1 MCSHLLCYHRATT
14 NVRVPRYQSV
24 ANELRAELASA
35 HVGDLLPSE
44 AELGLRFGVSRV
56 TVRRALELLRDERL
70 VESQQGRGW
79 LVARTPLRQP
89 LGQFATIEAQLEA
102 LGVRSER
109 RVVDS
114 RVRPATG
121 RVREVL
127 GEGEVLEVVRLNLT
141 DGIPFAKV
149 TVWVAS
155 GVARGLT
162 VEELES
168 SSFYELL
175 ARTHRLPRPLERATQ
190 TITATV
196 IQGEDARLLGVG
208 SGSVGLAC
216 ERVTLDDHGFP
227 VLLSRFLFPATRAM
241 FEIELTSDLEEI
253 APTGLK
259 LVEGS

>member
-1 MCSHLLCYHRATT
+1 MMRTT
-14 NVRVPRYQSV
+14 TIRVPRYQSV

-35 HVGDLLPSE
+35 HVGELLPSE
-44 AELGLRFGVSRV
+44 AEIGLRFGVSRV

-79 LVARTPLRQP
+79 MVARTPLRQP
-89 LGQFATIEAQLEA
+89 LGQFATIEAQLGA

-109 RVVDS
+109 RVVQS
-114 RVRPATG
+114 RVLAATG

-127 GEGEVLEVVRLNLT
+127 GAGEVLEVVRLNLA
-141 DGIPFAKV
+141 DEIPFAKV
-149 TVWVAS
+149 TVWIAA

-196 IQGEDARLLGVG
+196 IQGEDARLLGVA
-208 SGSVGLAC
+208 SGAVGLAC
-216 ERVTLDDHGFP
+216 ERITLDDQGFP
-227 VLLSRFLFPATRAM
+227 VLLSRFLFPASRAM
-241 FEIELTSDLEEI
+241 FEIELTSDLEAI

-259 LVEGS
+259 LVEGG